1 MKKLVLSIAVVAA
14 MMSIASCSGTK
25 KAEDK
30 GAQLKAKIE
39 NCTNPDSLK
48 IYVKQAQDYANKLI
62 DEGKT
67 SEAEA
72 YLDEVAPA
80 IKAKDPSAE
89 NWFSKAA
96 ADVDSVAS
104 DVADATK
111 AAADSVAGKVAD
123 AKDAVSDAAANA
135 KDAAANAA
143 DKTKS
148 AVSDAASKAK
158 DAASN
163 AADKVKDALKK

>member
-14 MMSIASCSGTK
+14 MMSMASCSGTK

-48 IYVKQAQDYANKLI
+48 VYVKQAQDYANKLI

-96 ADVDSVAS
+96 AGVDSVAS

-111 AAADSVAGKVAD
+111 AAADSVAGKVSD

-135 KDAAANAA
+135 A
-143 DKTKS
+143 DKTKA

>member
-89 NWFSKAA
+89 NWFTKAA

-123 AKDAVSDAAANA
+123 A

>member
-1 MKKLVLSIAVVAA
+1 MKKFVLSIAVVAA
-14 MMSIASCSGTK
+14 MMSFASCSGTK

-30 GAQLKAKIE
+30 GADLKAKIE

-48 IYVKQAQDYANKLI
+48 VYVKQAQDYANKLI

-89 NWFSKAA
+89 NWFNKAV

-104 DVADATK
+104 DVTDATK
-111 AAADSVAGKVAD
+111 AAADSVAGKVSD
-123 AKDAVSDAAANA
+123 AKDAVSNAAA
-135 KDAAANAA
+135 DAA
-143 DKTKS
+143 DKTKT

-158 DAASN
+158 DAASD
-163 AADKVKDALKK
+163 AADKVKNALK